1 MSTLKLLSVASEIY
15 PLVKTGGLADVTGAL
30 PAALTA
36 EGVAARSLIPGY
48 PSVLGKL
55 DGAEVVQTFADMQG
69 GTAHLLASQTEGLDL
84 LVLDAPHLYARPGNP
99 YVAPDRRDWPDNA
112 FRFAALAEV
121 AMRIGQGLLPGFVP
135 DIVHAHDWQAALAAA
150 LLHYAGGRRP
160 GTVVTVHN
168 LAFPGL
174 FPAHLLAAIGLPP
187 EAFAIDG
194 VEYHGAIS
202 YLKAGLQFADRITT
216 VSPTYAREIL
226 NPEAGMGFDGLLRAR
241 GAALSGI
248 LNGIDVT
255 VWNPA
260 DDARLAAPYTAQTL
274 GVRAGNKAALQR
286 RLGLEDKADALLF
299 GVVSRLSQQKG
310 LDLLL
315 AVLPTLLGHGDQ
327 LALLGA
333 GDQALEDAFAS
344 AQSAHPGRIG
354 CVIGYDESLAHLIQ
368 AGADALLVPSRFE
381 PCGLTQL
388 CALRYGAIPVV
399 ARVGG
404 LADSVIDA
412 NAMALAS
419 EVATGVQFA
428 PVDVE
433 NLDAAIGRTAELY
446 ANHEAWLRMQRN
458 GMTTDVSWRKPA
470 QRYAALY
477 REIIAARAGG

>member
-286 RLGLEDKADALLF
+286 RLGLEDKADALSF

-315 AVLPTLLGHGDQ
+315 AVLPTLLGHGAQ
-327 LALLGA
+327 LALLG
-333 GDQALEDAFAS
+333 S
-344 AQSAHPGRIG
+344 
-354 CVIGYDESLAHLIQ
+354 DESLAHLIQ